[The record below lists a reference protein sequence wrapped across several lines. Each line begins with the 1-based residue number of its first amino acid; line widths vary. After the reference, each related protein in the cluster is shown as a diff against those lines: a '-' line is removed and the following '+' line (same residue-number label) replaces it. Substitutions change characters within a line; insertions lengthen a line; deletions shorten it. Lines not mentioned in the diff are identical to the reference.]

1 MERNVEDILAELR
14 AKRASA
20 EKPEEQPAPEAPAP
34 ADPVPAPQPEET
46 PVTEEPSPLPVEEE
60 PAPLP
65 EPEPEAEPV
74 LFPEEEKPAPEKRDE
89 LEETAEKVKKGVD
102 DLYVG
107 SFGEKAYKADRLE
120 KRRARKNRDALVVKE
135 SGRTGFFGG
144 LFRLIGFLVVVALTI
159 LAVLIGLQFIADVE
173 IIPVRAIVESIIAW
187 LEALLAKW
195 GL

>member
-14 AKRASA
+14 AKRAAA
-20 EKPEEQPAPEAPAP
+20 EKPEERPAAEA
-34 ADPVPAPQPEET
+34 PVPAEPAPVPESPEL
-46 PVTEEPSPLPVEEE
+46 PAEEPAPHPEKEEE

-65 EPEPEAEPV
+65 VEEPAPRPAAEPDA
-74 LFPEEEKPAPEKRDE
+74 PAQDVFG
-89 LEETAEKVKKGVD
+89 ETAEKVKKGVD

-144 LFRLIGFLVVVALTI
+144 LFRLVGFLVVVALTI

-173 IIPVRAIVESIIAW
+173 IIPVKAIVESIIAW
-187 LEALLAKW
+187 LEGLLAKW
-195 GL
+195 GM

>member
-14 AKRASA
+14 AKRAAA
-20 EKPEEQPAPEAPAP
+20 EKPEERPAAEA
-34 ADPVPAPQPEET
+34 PVPAEPVPVPE
-46 PVTEEPSPLPVEEE
+46 SPELPAEE

-65 EPEPEAEPV
+65 VKEEPAPLPAEEPAPLPAAEPDA
-74 LFPEEEKPAPEKRDE
+74 PAQDVF
-89 LEETAEKVKKGVD
+89 EETAEKVKKGVD

-144 LFRLIGFLVVVALTI
+144 LFRLVGFLVVVALTI

-173 IIPVRAIVESIIAW
+173 IIPVKAIVESIIAW
-187 LEALLAKW
+187 LEGLLAKW
-195 GL
+195 GM